1 MKRPSTAEH
10 RGPPRG
16 DRGDDQVAYAHE
28 IASEVGGRES
38 AIGRDDRREMITG
51 DRMTQPSTHPAKDSL
66 DRGLEHCKSMARSP
80 GKVKVRGELSTG
92 AAYEL

>member
-1 MKRPSTAEH
+1 VNEEAVDRRTS
-10 RGPPRG
+10 RLPPRG

-51 DRMTQPSTHPAKDSL
+51 AI
-66 DRGLEHCKSMARSP
+66 E
-80 GKVKVRGELSTG
+80 
-92 AAYEL
+92 